1 MREGVLLIGPRAAGK
16 STVGPLLAGLLAL
29 PFRDADVEIEAEAG
43 RSIADLM
50 KEGVFRAVEAQALGR
65 ILSDPPAVVAAG
77 GGAVLW
83 EGFQQA
89 AASWAV
95 VWLDASPQ
103 VLAER
108 LQSDPGGR
116 PSLTGREPAEEIGD
130 VARARAPLY
139 RAVADL
145 HVVTDALTPDESAA
159 QILDWMQVEPHSS
172 DNSVR

>member
-16 STVGPLLAGLLAL
+16 STVGPLLAGLLAM

-65 ILSDPPAVVAAG
+65 ILGDPPAVVAAG

-83 EGFQQA
+83 AGFQQA
-89 AASWAV
+89 AAAWAV

-159 QILDWMQVEPHSS
+159 QILDWVQVEPHSS